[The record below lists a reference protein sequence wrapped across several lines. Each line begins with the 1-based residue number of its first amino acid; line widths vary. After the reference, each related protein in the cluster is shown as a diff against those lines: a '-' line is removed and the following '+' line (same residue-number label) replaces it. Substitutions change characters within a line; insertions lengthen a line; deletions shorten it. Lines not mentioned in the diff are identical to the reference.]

1 MDVERF
7 VRTYY
12 EALRNGEPLAPFF
25 ADGPDVVKVGISERL
40 VGGDSVADGLTSQ
53 TERTTAWSVESR
65 DLHATTVDDQPTT
78 VDDAGTP
85 TDGYGWFADDVCLAW
100 TDTERS
106 VRYEFDSRWSGTV
119 VRMADPDAADERFD
133 GWRFVGMHV
142 SVPRSL

>member
-7 VRTYY
+7 VETYY
-12 EALRNGEPLAPFF
+12 DALRDGEPLAPFF
-25 ADGPDVVKVGISERL
+25 ADRADVVKVGISERL
-40 VGGDSVADGLTSQ
+40 VGADSVANGLASQ
-53 TERTTAWSVESR
+53 TARTTAWAIESR
-65 DLHATTVDDQPTT
+65 DLQATTDD
-78 VDDAGTP
+78 DH
-85 TDGYGWFADDVCLAW
+85 GWFADDVLVAW

-119 VRMADPDAADERFD
+119 ARLGDRDAADERFD